1 MDLAGGKGRSLASMT
16 SAGFDVPE
24 IKKEH
29 PFERF
34 KNEAL
39 RLVRVL
45 DGELGDSPW
54 VWGDEFAIADIAQ

>member
-1 MDLAGGKGRSLASMT
+1 MT

-24 IKKEH
+24 IKTEH

-39 RLVRVL
+39 RLVRGL
-45 DGELGDSPW
+45 DGKLGDSPW
-54 VWGDEFAIADIAQ
+54 VCCDEFTVGDIAL